1 MSHVAEQKTIAK
13 NTVFLY
19 IRMIVVMAVSLY
31 TSRIVL
37 DRLGVEDYG
46 IYNIAGSV
54 VVSFTFVKSSM
65 ASAIR
70 RFLSYEKGLTG
81 NCSSM
86 FSMGVNVQITIIIAL
101 LIILETI
108 GLFFFTDVLK
118 IPEARREVALIV
130 YHLSVATFCVNLIRM
145 PYDALIVS
153 NEKMS
158 VYAYISIIEVIMKL
172 MIAFALTISVIDHLI
187 LYATLTLLV
196 TIIINVILVVYCRRR
211 MMDDCQYKFVW
222 DKEKFKEFFSFSFWN
237 LIGGIAGVGSKEG
250 PNYFINYFLGV
261 KVNAAMGV
269 AKQVSHTI
277 YNFSHNFQSAFNPQ
291 IVKSYASGE
300 KDYMF
305 SLIFRTAKLSFFL
318 MYVMLVPVVFCIN
331 DILNIWL
338 TVVPEYT
345 NIFCVCFLI
354 AELVSAVA
362 SPFWMSAHAVGN
374 IKKYQLSIC
383 LFNLSVVPVSWFVLW
398 MRWEPY
404 WIFVIQIFIN
414 AGIFVYRINYLVN
427 KIGFPAAKFY
437 SKVLFRLFVVI
448 PLLTLPVIFCISR
461 LLTGL
466 TNVLVTG
473 SLSIIL
479 IGIVFVLV
487 GLDKNERGIAL
498 SYIKNKVKKS

>member
-1 MSHVAEQKTIAK
+1 MSHVVEQKTIAK

-19 IRMIVVMAVSLY
+19 FRMFVVMAVSLY

-70 RFLSYEKGLTG
+70 RFLSYEKGLIG

-101 LIILETI
+101 LLILETI
-108 GLFFFTDVLK
+108 GLFFFIDVLK
-118 IPEARREVALIV
+118 IPETRRDVALIV

-172 MIAFALTISVIDHLI
+172 MIAFALTISIIDHLI
-187 LYATLTLLV
+187 LYATLTLFV
-196 TIIINVILVVYCRRR
+196 TIIINLILVVYCRRR
-211 MMDDCQYKFVW
+211 MRDDCKYKFVW
-222 DKEKFKEFFSFSFWN
+222 DKGKFKEFFSFSFWN

-250 PNYFINYFLGV
+250 PNYFINFFLGV

-383 LFNLSVVPVSWFVLW
+383 LFNLSVLPVSWFVLW
-398 MRWEPY
+398 MGWEPY
-404 WIFVIQIFIN
+404 WIFIFQIFIN
-414 AGIFVYRINYLVN
+414 IGILIYRIHYLHGKVDFPSKKFYNDVILRIFVYI
-427 KIGFPAAKFY
+427 P
-437 SKVLFRLFVVI
+437 VI
-448 PLLTLPVIFCISR
+448 TIPVIFVLSQLFNGIV
-461 LLTGL
+461 
-466 TNVLVTG
+466 NILVTG
-473 SLSIIL
+473 ITSVVL
-479 IGIVFVLV
+479 VFVSFV
-487 GLDKNERGIAL
+487 YIAL
-498 SYIKNKVKKS
+498 SDSEREWALSLIKSKIRNK